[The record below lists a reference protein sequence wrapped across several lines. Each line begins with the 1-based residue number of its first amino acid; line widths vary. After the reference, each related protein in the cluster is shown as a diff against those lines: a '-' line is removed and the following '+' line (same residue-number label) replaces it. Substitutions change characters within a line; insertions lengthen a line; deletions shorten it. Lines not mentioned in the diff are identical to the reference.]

1 MSSESTHPTPDPDES
16 GLKQY
21 VEEQLFGNSMG
32 TLSDHVARKAALGDS
47 RRYAILYYLWD
58 REEVA
63 RKELASAIDDPQFD
77 LTHHLGKLI
86 EAGLVA
92 RTGAPE
98 DEDSRQT
105 FYRITHIGRQEVAS
119 DIENITGSKS
129 Q

>member
-1 MSSESTHPTPDPDES
+1 MSSESTHPTTDLDES
-16 GLKQY
+16 GLEQY

-32 TLSDHVARKAALGDS
+32 TLSDHTGRKAALGDT

-58 REEVA
+58 RKEVA
-63 RKELASAIDDPQFD
+63 RKELANAIDDPQFD
-77 LTHHLGKLI
+77 LTHHLGKLV

-98 DEDSRQT
+98 DEDRRQT

-119 DIENITGSKS
+119 DVQNVTGSES